1 MTKLFAA
8 VLLIVAVCA
17 IGQTAK
23 APQTTKTTPKA
34 EASAPQSHVGR
45 YQLFFSPHARADVY
59 LVDTETGLIWKP
71 ITISNAKDANLD
83 SAPQL
88 WVYQERVDNEQE
100 FDVWMEF
107 HKKPAPATT
116 PPQ

>member
-1 MTKLFAA
+1 MKNLFGA

-34 EASAPQSHVGR
+34 EVSAPQSHVGR

-71 ITISNAKDANLD
+71 ITISNAKDENLN
-83 SAPQL
+83 SPPEL
-88 WVYQERVDNEQE
+88 WVYQERVDSEQE
-100 FDVWMEF
+100 FDVWMAF
-107 HKKPAPATT
+107 HKKQEPATT
-116 PPQ
+116 PQQ

>member
-1 MTKLFAA
+1 MKKLFVV
-8 VLLIVAVCA
+8 VLVVVVSA

-23 APQTTKTTPKA
+23 APQPAKQPTVAAT
-34 EASAPQSHVGR
+34 APQSHVGR

-71 ITISNAKDANLD
+71 ITINNAKDENFN
-83 SAPQL
+83 SPPEL
-88 WVYQERVDNEQE
+88 WVYQERVDIERE
-100 FDVWMEF
+100 FDLWMAF
-107 HKKPAPATT
+107 HKPPAPATT